1 MNQILGYLFG
11 FGCLAFVIVWGGDA
25 LTYFNMPSL
34 VVVVGAVVSVVAWP
48 PAADNAVVPKH
59 QTIRFSWCHGSTVR
73 SGPPISIPGGI
84 QMIVLAGTITFDP
97 ERSEEMLE
105 AVVTVVE
112 ATRAEEGCLEYV
124 IAPDP
129 LIAGQLNLFE
139 RWESDDHLGAHQ
151 KADHSRPFQRAL
163 ADCGMTE
170 VSIDRYD
177 EASVTKLL

>member
-1 MNQILGYLFG
+1 
-11 FGCLAFVIVWGGDA
+11 
-25 LTYFNMPSL
+25 
-34 VVVVGAVVSVVAWP
+34 
-48 PAADNAVVPKH
+48 
-59 QTIRFSWCHGSTVR
+59 
-73 SGPPISIPGGI
+73 
-84 QMIVLAGTITFDP
+84 MIVLAGTITFDP

-139 RWESDDHLGAHQ
+139 RWEFDDHLGAHQ
-151 KADHSRPFQRAL
+151 KADHSRTFQRAL
-163 ADCGMTE
+163 ADCGMTG